1 MKIAT
6 WNVNSI
12 RQREQHVLRWL
23 RQAEPDLLFLQEIKC
38 ETAAFPSLPF
48 SGLGYQCDAVGQKAY
63 NGVAVLGRV
72 PFQVTRR
79 ALPGLSPDD
88 IQARYIE
95 VEAGGVTCAG
105 IYLPNGN
112 SRGEDG
118 FAYKLAWMDC
128 LAERAQALLDAE
140 TPAVITGDFNVC
152 PTDADFAP
160 GALSAT
166 DALVRPE
173 SRARFRRLIWM
184 GFTDAVRA
192 VHPHGPVY
200 TFWDYQGGAWQRDSG
215 LRIDHA
221 LLSPA
226 LAERLVSADPDRG
239 ERDQPQP
246 SDHVP
251 VVIELA

>member
-1 MKIAT
+1 
-6 WNVNSI
+6 
-12 RQREQHVLRWL
+12 VL
-23 RQAEPDLLFLQEIKC
+23 A
-38 ETAAFPSLPF
+38 
-48 SGLGYQCDAVGQKAY
+48 
-63 NGVAVLGRV
+63 RV
-72 PFQVTRR
+72 PFQVTHRC
-79 ALPGLSPDD
+79 LPGLSPDD
-88 IQARYIE
+88 AQARYIE
-95 VEAGGVTCAG
+95 VEAGGITCAG

-128 LAERAQALLDAE
+128 LAARAQALLDAD
-140 TPAVITGDFNVC
+140 TPALITGDFNVC
-152 PTDADFAP
+152 PTNDDFAP

-173 SRARFRRLIWM
+173 TRARFRRLIWM
-184 GFTDAVRA
+184 GLTDAVRA

-200 TFWDYQGGAWQRDSG
+200 TFWDYQAGAWQRDMG

-251 VVIELA
+251 VVVELQ